1 MACTEHGT
9 LLSHTFLGACDT
21 GLSDPDEFVSA
32 AEYNPRRRR
41 LQLAG
46 TEENAPGSLYRE
58 LSSWCN
64 PEQLEKSLQVRNAW
78 HLADLLW

>member
-1 MACTEHGT
+1 MACVERGT
-9 LLSHTFLGACDT
+9 LLTHIPWVTHCT
-21 GLSDPDEFVSA
+21 GLSDPDEFVSN

-46 TEENAPGSLYRE
+46 MEENAPGSLYRE

-64 PEQLEKSLQVRNAW
+64 PELLEKSLQVCIA
-78 HLADLLW
+78 